1 MGCSYQPAK
10 ERHGMPK
17 LKGTFKTL
25 IKSFKRVF
33 DMILWDTFGEMSNIR
48 MKEVESIAALSNRF
62 LDLLLAE
69 CDPNNKITSSSAGF
83 QLRCRDHTQY

>member
-1 MGCSYQPAK
+1 
-10 ERHGMPK
+10 MPK